1 MCSQIGI
8 VFGTKKCKRDDT
20 EYLVKLFG
28 WLFTYLLLLNEKRGP
43 HATGAA
49 LLKSDGEHILFKRPL
64 RASEFV
70 KDKGFRDLLWSV
82 DARTTLLMGHTRWQ
96 TIGDASNNANNH
108 PLRTGEV
115 IGTANGTILNADD
128 LFDHLELPRHAEVDS
143 ELIFRIADATLDR
156 GCLDADAIKTRLAL
170 CQGQLSAVMASR
182 QDPKKVM
189 IVKGNRPLELR
200 YHSGHDVVVYCTHAS
215 YLDVALAGDDDW
227 RRVRTRSMSLM
238 TFDCDDLP
246 RFTSRLFK
254 LAAPGGRGRF
264 VRFTGGAD
272 DE

>member
-8 VFGTKKCKRDDT
+8 VFGTKKRKRDDT

-28 WLFTYLLLLNEKRGP
+28 WLFTYLLLLNERHGP
-43 HATGAA
+43 HATGTA

-96 TIGDASNNANNH
+96 TVGDASNNANNH

-143 ELIFRIADATLDR
+143 ELIFRIADATLDQ
-156 GCLDADAIKTRLAL
+156 GCRDADAIKTRLAL
-170 CQGQLSAVMASR
+170 CQGQISAVVASR

-200 YHSGHDVVVYCTHAS
+200 HHIGHDVVVLLHS
-215 YLDVALAGDDDW
+215 
-227 RRVRTRSMSLM
+227 RV
-238 TFDCDDLP
+238 LP
-246 RFTSRLFK
+246 RC
-254 LAAPGGRGRF
+254 
-264 VRFTGGAD
+264 GARWR
-272 DE
+272 